1 MYINNFEHL
10 IFLSIEGLQVG
21 NLDLTATEMQVI
33 VLKDIMTDPNG
44 SVVST

>member
-1 MYINNFEHL
+1 MCRFIEEFEHQ
-10 IFLSIEGLQVG
+10 SVEGLQVG

-33 VLKDIMTDPNG
+33 VLKDIMADTNG

>member
-1 MYINNFEHL
+1 MCKDYSYKL
-10 IFLSIEGLQVG
+10 TEGLQVG

-33 VLKDIMTDPNG
+33 VLKDIIPDPNG